1 MSTEMWYVVY
11 CNVSHK
17 NLFCSN
23 FADCH
28 YFVVCMQMSM
38 TAVKEYLYK
47 LSSDICETRH
57 NIMHSMF
64 LVLQS
69 SPSLNFEAL
78 ANAQKVFTSL
88 FNRHLSEQHEV
99 NVV

>member
-1 MSTEMWYVVY
+1 
-11 CNVSHK
+11 
-17 NLFCSN
+17 
-23 FADCH
+23 
-28 YFVVCMQMSM
+28 MSM

-47 LSSDICETRH
+47 LSSGICETRH
-57 NIMHSMF
+57 NIVHATF

-88 FNRHLSEQHEV
+88 FNRHLSEEHEV
-99 NVV
+99 RICT

>member
-1 MSTEMWYVVY
+1 
-11 CNVSHK
+11 
-17 NLFCSN
+17 
-23 FADCH
+23 
-28 YFVVCMQMSM
+28 MSM

-57 NIMHSMF
+57 NIMHATF

-88 FNRHLSEQHEV
+88 FNRHLSELHEV
-99 NVV
+99 RVGV